1 MTVETATYISQLNPT
16 LPSINDPKAEGDDH
30 LRLTKSVLQN
40 QFPSLGAAAVTVT
53 AAELNSVPGK
63 AAKAGDTYS
72 GTHDMTGATV
82 RVATQAAT
90 DATTKAAS
98 TAMVQNAILAS
109 SGITATLPG
118 QGGNAGKV
126 LKTNGVSPAWGF
138 ADLKLSSR
146 TANAQITAADST
158 SFIDITSGTFTQTFD
173 ACASLGNGWWC
184 YVRNSGSGDITL
196 DPNGSETIDGLTSFV
211 MYPGEVRLIMCDGSV
226 LKSVVLASFYKA
238 FTASGTFTTPPG
250 YSQFAGLLWG
260 GGGSGGKSSYR
271 DGGGGGGACVPVNF
285 PASALPASV
294 AVTIAAAATGP
305 STNAYGAQGNNSTFG
320 ALLTAYG
327 GKGGYGDGTAAS
339 YGGGGGG
346 ALGAASSMVGGA
358 PNMGAAIDNT
368 GFGGGYGSDGSTTP
382 GRSSVWGGG
391 GGGGG
396 GGNAGGKSIYGG
408 GGGGGTSAGVGG
420 SSVYGGAG
428 GAYVSATSGIDGT
441 APGGGGGGTS
451 YGTKAGDGARGELRI
466 WGVI

>member
-1 MTVETATYISQLNPT
+1 MSIETATYISQLNPT

-30 LRLTKSVLQN
+30 LRLMKSVLQN
-40 QFPSLGAAAVTVT
+40 QFPSLGAAAVTVA

-90 DATTKAAS
+90 DASTKAAS
-98 TAMVQNAILAS
+98 TEMVQNAILAS

-126 LKTNGVSPAWGF
+126 LKTDGTSPAWAF
-138 ADLKLSSR
+138 PALSLSSR
-146 TANAQITAADST
+146 TANTQLTAADST
-158 SFIDITSGTFTQTFD
+158 SFIDVTSGTFTQTFD

-184 YVRNSGSGDITL
+184 YLRNSGTGDITL

-226 LKSVVLASFYKA
+226 LKSVVLASFYKT

-260 GGGSGGKSSYR
+260 GGGSGGKGNSALGSYSY
-271 DGGGGGGACVPVNF
+271 GGGGGGACVPVNF

-305 STNAYGAQGNNSTFG
+305 STNSAGSQGNNSTFG

-327 GKGGYGDGTAAS
+327 GAGGYNNGGTPG
-339 YGGGGGG
+339 GGGGGG
-346 ALGAASSMVGGA
+346 AFSAASGGS
-358 PNMGAAIDNT
+358 PGGPGSGASDNA
-368 GFGGGYGSDGSTTP
+368 GFGGSGEAGNA
-382 GRSSVWGGG
+382 VWGGAG
-391 GGGGG
+391 GGGSSSAGKRSMYGGAGG
-396 GGNAGGKSIYGG
+396 GASGGAGG
-408 GGGGGTSAGVGG
+408 A
-420 SSVYGGAG
+420 SVYGGAG
-428 GAYVSATSGIDGT
+428 GAGGVSGT
-441 APGGGGGGTS
+441 APGGGGGGINTS
-451 YGTKAGDGARGELRI
+451 GAAAAGDGARGELRI

>member
-1 MTVETATYISQLNPT
+1 MTVETATYISQLDPT
-16 LPSINDPKAEGDDH
+16 KPGINDPKSEGDDH

-72 GTHDMTGATV
+72 GTHDMTVATV

-90 DATTKAAS
+90 DASTKAAS
-98 TAMVQNAILAS
+98 TEMVQNAILAS
-109 SGITATLPG
+109 SGITANLPG

-146 TANAQITAADST
+146 TANAQITAADAT

-184 YVRNSGSGDITL
+184 YLRNSGTGDITL

-238 FTASGTFTTPPG
+238 FTSSGTFVTPPG
-250 YSQFAGLLWG
+250 YSQFAGLMWG
-260 GGGSGGKSSYR
+260 GGGSGGKGNSAIGSYSY
-271 DGGGGGGACVPVNF
+271 GGGGGGACVPVGF

-305 STNAYGAQGNNSTFG
+305 STNSAGSQGNNSTFG

-327 GKGGYGDGTAAS
+327 GAGGYNSGGTPG
-339 YGGGGGG
+339 GGGGGG
-346 ALGAASSMVGGA
+346 AFSAASSGSPGG
-358 PNMGAAIDNT
+358 PGSGASDNA
-368 GFGGGYGSDGSTTP
+368 GFGGSGEAGNA
-382 GRSSVWGGG
+382 VWGGAG
-391 GGGGG
+391 GGGSSSAGKRSMYGGAGG
-396 GGNAGGKSIYGG
+396 GASGGAGG
-408 GGGGGTSAGVGG
+408 A
-420 SSVYGGAG
+420 SVYGGAG
-428 GAYVSATSGIDGT
+428 GAGGVSGT
-441 APGGGGGGTS
+441 APGGGGGGINTS
-451 YGTKAGDGARGELRI
+451 GAAAAGDGARGELRI

>member
-1 MTVETATYISQLNPT
+1 MTVETATYISQLDPT
-16 LPSINDPKAEGDDH
+16 KPGINDPKSEGDDH

-90 DATTKAAS
+90 DASTKAAS
-98 TAMVQNAILAS
+98 TEMVQNAILAS

-146 TANAQITAADST
+146 TANAQITAADAT

-184 YVRNSGSGDITL
+184 YLRNSGTGDITL
-196 DPNGSETIDGLTSFV
+196 DPNGSETIDGLAGFV
-211 MYPGEVRLIMCDGSV
+211 MYPGEVRLIMCDGSA

-238 FTASGTFTTPPG
+238 FTSSGTFVTPPG

-305 STNAYGAQGNNSTFG
+305 SANAYGAQGNNSTFG

-327 GKGGYGDGTAAS
+327 GKGGYGDGFTAS

-346 ALGAASSMVGGA
+346 ALGAASSMIGGA

-368 GFGGGYGSDGSTTP
+368 GFGGGYGSDGSTTS
-382 GRSSVWGGG
+382 GRSSVW
-391 GGGGG
+391 GGGG

-408 GGGGGTSAGVGG
+408 GGGGGYATTAGAGG
-420 SSVYGGAG
+420 PSVYGGSG
-428 GAYVSATSGIDGT
+428 GAYVLNTSGIDGT
-441 APGGGGGGTS
+441 APGGGGGGTTA
-451 YGTKAGDGARGELRI
+451 GTKAGDGARGELRI